1 MDNCTNFS
9 NLTARFRELFKSAS
23 YSESTVKDM
32 DFILRAF
39 TSYMN
44 ANGLDEYSPK
54 IGEILIN
61 YCKDTLK
68 VCDSRVTRAKVIVSK
83 LNRLYQGLDG
93 EEALWADKTVPVEL
107 PASLSNALDSFIL
120 HCRHNGNKDTTL
132 HYKRWICSRFL
143 KNLEMLGCQC
153 LQSMNGELIQSAFL
167 QLGYLRYWER
177 VGPFLRYLFESGQIQ
192 RDFSKLI
199 VNRKKYSPQPTVYTQ
214 EEVAVIEDS
223 VDCSAAV
230 GVRNYAILLLLSR
243 YGIRSRDISALLF
256 ENLDFENNRIHFTQQ
271 KTGDLWEMKLFPEV
285 KAALQEY
292 ILTAR
297 PNVPNCQNVFLTAM
311 IPYKPLDSYAINTAV
326 GILVAKSDVNIS
338 EKRHGSRAFRSS
350 IASNM
355 VNDRVST
362 EVVRKVL
369 GHGTKHAIRHYA
381 RMDIENMRLCPLHA
395 PKPSGIFSEILS
407 WKEDDCH
414 V

>member
-1 MDNCTNFS
+1 MDNCKKFS
-9 NLTARFRELFKSAS
+9 DLTAHLQELFKSAS

-32 DFILRAF
+32 NFILRAF
-39 TSYMN
+39 TDYMN
-44 ANGLDEYSPK
+44 ANGMDEYSPE
-54 IGEILIN
+54 IGKNLIRH
-61 YCKDTLK
+61 CKETLK
-68 VCDSRVTRAKVIVSK
+68 VCNSRVSRAKVIVAK

-93 EEALWADKTVPVEL
+93 EEALWTDKTAPVEL
-107 PASLSNALDSFIL
+107 PDSLSKALDSFIL

-132 HYKRWICSRFL
+132 YYKRWICSRFL
-143 KNLEMLGCQC
+143 KNLEILGCQY
-153 LQSMNGELIQSAFL
+153 LQNMNGELIQSAFL
-167 QLGYLRYWER
+167 QLGYLRYWEKI
-177 VGPFLRYLFESGQIQ
+177 GPFLRYLFESGQLQ
-192 RDFSKLI
+192 RDFSGLI
-199 VNRKKYSPQPTVYTQ
+199 VNRKKYAPQPTVYTQ
-214 EEVAVIEDS
+214 EEVSAIEDS
-223 VDCSAAV
+223 VDCSTAA
-230 GVRNYAILLLLSR
+230 GIRNYAILLLLTR

-256 ENLDFENNRIHFTQQ
+256 ENLDFENDRIHFTQQ
-271 KTGDLWEMKLFPEV
+271 KTGDLWEMELFPEV
-285 KAALQEY
+285 KAALQDY

-297 PNVPNCQNVFLTAM
+297 PNIPGCQNVFLTAV

-326 GILVAKSDVNIS
+326 GMLVARSDVSIS

-355 VNDRVST
+355 VNDKVST

-395 PKPSGIFSEILS
+395 PKPSGIFSELLS
-407 WKEDDCH
+407 WKEDDVH